1 MIASLYVT
9 LFAIAGAATYL
20 TISRRIDERLGGVIT
35 AILWGRLTA
44 ASFNIVVYSGGNQ
57 LTAPTDGATAILT
70 GTLTVLMV
78 VFVLGSAFEYV
89 PDRSN
94 TRFSQS

>member
-1 MIASLYVT
+1 MIASVYVT

-20 TISRRIDERLGGVIT
+20 TISRRIDERLGGGIT

-44 ASFNIVVYSGGNQ
+44 ASFNIVVFSGGTQ
-57 LTAPTDGATAILT
+57 LSVPADGATAIVT

-78 VFVLGSAFEYV
+78 VFTLGSAFEYL
-89 PDRSN
+89 PSREN
-94 TRFSQS
+94 TRFSNS